1 CYVTWFGYAAVM
13 RKPNNLDRRFRI
25 YRETLSRFSCA
36 ASYSKIIFSI
46 KQLQHL
52 YSKKL
57 EALNIQNLIDMDSIR
72 LLKSIELM
80 VCFSVKYSR
89 YILMKIILL
98 YWLRIK
104 LIILKCQMSQLFL
117 IFIINYSVKIFMK
130 PNKESYNEM

>member
-1 CYVTWFGYAAVM
+1 MVQE
-13 RKPNNLDRRFRI
+13 I
-25 YRETLSRFSCA
+25 YLCSHDMARLVNDLK
-36 ASYSKIIFSI
+36 KIIFSI

-130 PNKESYNEM
+130 PIKRAITKCNKMHFVIAF